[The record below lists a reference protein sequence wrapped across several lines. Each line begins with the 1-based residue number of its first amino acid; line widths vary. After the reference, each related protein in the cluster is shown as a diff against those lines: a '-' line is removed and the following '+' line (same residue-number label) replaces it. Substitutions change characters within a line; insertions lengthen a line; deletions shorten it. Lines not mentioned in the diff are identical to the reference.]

1 MTGKERLLAA
11 LDRKQ
16 PDHVPTLEWALA
28 SNVMEDM
35 YGTRDPIEFAYKAD
49 LDGLAVALDY
59 KNEVLVR
66 GENGEGDIIRN
77 EWGIACKVHE
87 EYPVPIKYPLEE
99 YEDLEGF
106 AVPDPDASYRFDK
119 IKKTLNAFGGEKL
132 VVGRVRDVVSQPR
145 DLLGYQN
152 FLMSFYTDEELV
164 TRLMEISCDYSCRI
178 CENLHDLGV
187 EVIVVGDDIA
197 DNNNLLMSPKM
208 FREMVLPHF
217 TKLVQHAKSMGM
229 KVIKHSDGNLNAVV
243 KDLIDAG
250 IDCLDPIDRR
260 GQMDMKALKQAYGHQ
275 IAFKGNVDCVSTLVD
290 QPLSAVRKEVAQCL
304 LEGGQNG
311 GLIISSSN
319 SIHAGVSAENW
330 KYFLEVRKEL
340 GQYPLNTGLLER
352 VAQGG

>member
-11 LDRKQ
+11 LNRQ
-16 PDHVPTLEWALA
+16 VPDHVPTLEWVID
-28 SNVMEDM
+28 SNVMERM
-35 YGTRDPIEFAYKAD
+35 NGTRDAIEFARRAD
-49 LDGLAVALDY
+49 LDGISVSLDY
-59 KNEVLVR
+59 KNVLLEK
-66 GENGEGDIIRN
+66 GTNGSGDIIRN
-77 EWGIACKVHE
+77 EWGIVCKIHE

-106 AVPDPDASYRFDK
+106 VVPDPDASYRFDK
-119 IKKTLNAFGGEKL
+119 IKKALAAFNGEKL

-145 DLLGYQN
+145 DLLGYEN
-152 FLMSFYTDEELV
+152 YLMSFYTDEDLV

-197 DNNNLLMSPKM
+197 DNNSLLMSPQM
-208 FREMVLPHF
+208 FRQMVLPHF

-260 GQMDMKALKQAYGHQ
+260 GQMDMKVLKQTYGDQ
-275 IAFKGNVDCVSTLVD
+275 IAFKGNVDCVATLVD
-290 QPLSAVRKEVAQCL
+290 QPLSTVRQEVAQCL

-319 SIHAGVSAENW
+319 SIHAGVNAENW

-340 GQYPLNTGLLER
+340 GQYPLNIELLER
-352 VAQGG
+352 IAQGG

>member
-1 MTGKERLLAA
+1 MTGRERLLAA
-11 LDRKQ
+11 LNRREA
-16 PDHVPTLEWALA
+16 DHAPTLEWVLA
-28 SNVMEDM
+28 TNVIEEM
-35 YGTRDPIEFAYKAD
+35 YGTRDPIEFAYLAD
-49 LDGLAVALDY
+49 MDGLAVSLDY
-59 KNEVLVR
+59 RNELLEK
-66 GENGEGDIIRN
+66 GENGKGDIIRN
-77 EWGIACKVHE
+77 EWGIVCQVHE
-87 EYPVPIKYPLEE
+87 EYPVPIRYPLEE

-106 AVPDPDASYRFDK
+106 VVPDPDASYRFDK
-119 IKKTLNAFGGEKL
+119 IKKTLQTFNGEKL

-145 DLLGYQN
+145 DLLGYEN

-197 DNNNLLMSPKM
+197 DNNSLLMSPQM
-208 FREMVLPHF
+208 FRQMVLPHF
-217 TKLVQHAKSMGM
+217 TRLVQHAKSMGM

-260 GQMDMKALKQAYGHQ
+260 GKMDLRALKREYGDR

-290 QPLSAVRKEVAQCL
+290 QPLSAVRREVAQCL
-304 LEGGQNG
+304 LEGGVGG

-330 KYFLEVRKEL
+330 KYFLEIRKEL
-340 GQYPLNTGLLER
+340 GQYPLDVDRLER
-352 VAQGG
+352 IAQEG